1 MGKRLDLLQGTWKE
15 DYSGKKRASPEA
27 SVGKA
32 VDAYLKT
39 LGAYCRTIKSD
50 GTKTKD
56 GWRRSAQGAGIS
68 DRLCWLPNGMMLAV
82 ELKAPGK
89 KRTLTT
95 DQYNFLLQLLKRGHR
110 ACVADCVEDVKKA
123 LAGTLPELLL
133 ELDKWKPRTELVPS
147 LFDLE
152 PLFP

>member
-1 MGKRLDLLQGTWKE
+1 
-15 DYSGKKRASPEA
+15 
-27 SVGKA
+27 
-32 VDAYLKT
+32 
-39 LGAYCRTIKSD
+39 
-50 GTKTKD
+50 
-56 GWRRSAQGAGIS
+56 
-68 DRLCWLPNGMMLAV
+68 MLAV

-123 LAGTLPELLL
+123 LAGTLPELLV
-133 ELDKWKPRTELVPS
+133 ELDKWKPRTESNQYPL
-147 LFDLE
+147 DLE

>member
-1 MGKRLDLLQGTWKE
+1 
-15 DYSGKKRASPEA
+15 
-27 SVGKA
+27 
-32 VDAYLKT
+32 
-39 LGAYCRTIKSD
+39 
-50 GTKTKD
+50 
-56 GWRRSAQGAGIS
+56 
-68 DRLCWLPNGMMLAV
+68 MLAV